1 MVIKVSGKPS
11 FVTLHRVF
19 VTSGN
24 LEFESAYLLTTPVL
38 EERAGS
44 KAIKA
49 RDKKKYFHRAEKVWV
64 QLDGESFSPMRA

>member
-49 RDKKKYFHRAEKVWV
+49 RDKKK
-64 QLDGESFSPMRA
+64 